1 MATLPSFDR
10 RIPLSFMYAIDLKE
24 LYEYCDAHSH
34 DEDEVLKELER
45 QTHLQTIAPQ
55 MISGRMQ
62 GRFLSLISKLKQPR
76 YILEIGTFTG
86 YSALCLAE
94 GLTEEG
100 ELHTIEISNDFDHI
114 RDQFAK
120 TSPFANK
127 IKWHKGDASEI
138 LSNFI
143 CNWDIVFLDAAKNK
157 YLEYL
162 DLVEPHM
169 TNGSILI
176 ADNVLW
182 YGKVLQEKKDDET
195 TILDLFNK
203 KLKNSTHWVTQML
216 PLRDGI
222 SISIKK

>member
-1 MATLPSFDR
+1 
-10 RIPLSFMYAIDLKE
+10 MYAIDLKE
-24 LYEYCDAHSH
+24 LYTYCDLHSH
-34 DEDEVLKELER
+34 AEDDILKELER
-45 QTHLQTIAPQ
+45 QTYLQTIAPQ

-62 GRFLSLISKLKQPR
+62 GRFLSMISKLKQPQ

-94 GLTEEG
+94 GLALDG

-114 RDQFAK
+114 RDQYAK
-120 TSPFANK
+120 PSPFASK
-127 IKWHKGDASEI
+127 IIWHKGDASELI
-138 LSNFI
+138 PDLSFQ
-143 CNWDIVFLDAAKNK
+143 WDIVFLDAGKNK
-157 YLEYL
+157 YIEYL
-162 DLVEPHM
+162 DLVEPNM
-169 TNGSILI
+169 QRGSILI

-182 YGKVLQEKKDDET
+182 YGKVLEEKKDEET

-203 KLKNSTHWVTQML
+203 QLKASALWNTQMF